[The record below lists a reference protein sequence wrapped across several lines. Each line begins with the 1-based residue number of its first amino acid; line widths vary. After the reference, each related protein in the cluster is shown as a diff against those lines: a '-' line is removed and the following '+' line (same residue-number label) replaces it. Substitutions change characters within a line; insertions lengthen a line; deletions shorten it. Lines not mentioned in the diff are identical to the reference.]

1 MREYTVSEDIS
12 LKNFT
17 DAHDA
22 QASFAFRSLLKRR
35 DVRVNGGKVGEDVP
49 LHAGDKV
56 QYFLTPAEEGKKA
69 FSVLYEDENVV
80 VCDKESGVQSEAVFS
95 ALLRQGECFFLHRL
109 DRNTEG
115 LLIFAKTGAAA
126 DELLKAFRE
135 RRAEKRYLALVRG
148 SFQEKHAVLKAYLQK
163 DAASSRVRIFDR
175 PRGEP
180 IVTEYRVLKEKE
192 GLSLLEVTLH
202 TGKTHQIRAHLAH
215 IGHPVLG
222 DTKYGDGA
230 LNREKHLTRQKLIA
244 KELCFTGVKG
254 LPAIEGVRFFSE
266 KSIYF

>member
-1 MREYTVSEDIS
+1 MREYTVSEETS

-22 QASFAFRSLLKRR
+22 QASFSFRTLLKRR

-49 LHAGDKV
+49 LHAGDSV

-69 FSVLYEDENVV
+69 FSVLYEDENVI
-80 VCDKESGVQSEAVFS
+80 VCDKESGVQSEAVYS
-95 ALLRQGECFFLHRL
+95 ALLRKGECFFLHRL

-115 LLIFAKTGAAA
+115 LLIFAKTQAAA
-126 DELLKAFRE
+126 DELLNAFRE
-135 RRAEKRYLALVRG
+135 RRAEKRYLALVKG
-148 SFQEKHAVLKAYLQK
+148 SFQEKHAVLRAYLQK

-180 IVTEYRVLKEKE
+180 IVTEYRVLQEKE

-230 LNREKHLTRQKLIA
+230 LNRKMHLTRQKLIA
-244 KELCFTGVKG
+244 KELCFTGLQC